1 MTIQSKIAPLGH
13 TIIALSSAPEDEVG
27 ENTVQ
32 AWIEHLNSVSDAI
45 NQKPAVL
52 IVPFSDI
59 DQAELFAANS
69 QIETSYRMLCV
80 CYHGAQGYEPELA
93 GAMASALADSN
104 DPALPFDGV
113 NLGGIPAVDDEY
125 KLTFERIEAALNKG
139 VCMIETGADGLP
151 EIVRAVSTYRVNPDS
166 GEDDD
171 LMVDINA
178 ALIVDYT
185 RKVIRTD
192 LKKER
197 RRKNTAAQRRNVR
210 SIILNRLIQLEDAEI
225 LQNVR
230 ANADQLTVVE
240 DKIDR
245 SRVNVAIP
253 ADWVR
258 GMHVVA
264 GTIDVY

>member
-13 TIIALSSAPEDEVG
+13 TIIALSSAPLDEVG

-45 NQKPAVL
+45 NAKPAIL

-59 DQAELFAANS
+59 DQAQDFVVNS
-69 QIETSYRMLCV
+69 QIETSYRVLCV

-93 GAMASALADSN
+93 GAMAAALANSN
-104 DPALPFDGV
+104 DPALPYDGV
-113 NLGGIPAVDDEY
+113 NLGGIPAVADEY
-125 KLTFERIEAALNKG
+125 KLTFERIEAALNLG
-139 VCMIETGADGLP
+139 ICMIDTGADGIP

-210 SIILNRLIQLEDAEI
+210 SIILNRLIQLDDAEI